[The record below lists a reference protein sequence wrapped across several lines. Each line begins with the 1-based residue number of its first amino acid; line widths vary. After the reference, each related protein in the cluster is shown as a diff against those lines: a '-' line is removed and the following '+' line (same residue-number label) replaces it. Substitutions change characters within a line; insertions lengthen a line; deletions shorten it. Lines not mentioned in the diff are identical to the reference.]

1 MVYVAPSKGSHGGKS
16 GAPKN
21 GNKGNRGRGKEQD
34 ALASKADLL
43 AKLTRQ
49 AEEHTRILERER
61 AALGLPTRASP
72 TGQAPSHPYHPQQ
85 QNQPPAASNARNR
98 RANYHV
104 YNDQRNKKVF
114 DPRQVPGLG
123 GGNGGG
129 NGGGGGRVPPI
140 VASEA
145 SDAEQTFNQT
155 FPDSPNFYP
164 GRVFAIPGTIPPPPN
179 QPQQNK
185 PDDGTIVVAPWGG
198 PPQVVAAGPPSLQGQ
213 LPWQIGQPCPPGGR
227 DPQIMGPQPMGMGMP
242 QSQRGVP
249 TGMGAAPGLG
259 ESQPPQQV
267 YGGPLIGSG
276 IDSAEG
282 VDPRVA
288 ARMEA
293 EARKEAYRRELEE
306 QIRAKKQAKEAEAR
320 RRRDEDAAWEA
331 RAAAAP
337 QPWDPEA
344 RAARRGGGG
353 EPLRD
358 EYGRPVANLRQRG
371 GGPGSPNGVGPGG
384 LGPGL
389 PPGMP
394 PPQLGSGMAG
404 PFSGPVGRLTVE
416 LPNGGAGAFP
426 GPGAGGGIIP
436 LPFSGDVGALGP
448 HSHGQVPGP
457 PLTPLRLGVL
467 PPPGAPGSGAISG
480 GGGIPFDGG
489 PTPML
494 SPSHIPPV
502 SPGNRRFMAAMN
514 DLIAGPSDE
523 QRRQKEMARQRL
535 QMDLE
540 EQIREKRE
548 RQARERAE
556 LERQRQKEEAE
567 VKAFQDNMAAQRQV
581 ELNRNAP
588 AAAPGAG
595 GQLSPQQQHQRLQ
608 QHESSGGGIDAGRP
622 PLPPRR
628 HGKKG
633 KIIDASWLDAP
644 KAPPAALPPLSSPP
658 AVPQISPGRG
668 LLGRRPSTGMGDGA
682 SPKEELA
689 GGGISPGPGF
699 IGRAASHDGAT
710 GAAGTAGGRGNVT
723 TLLQVLQEEQ
733 SRMREDFARQAAA
746 MEKLATDANRAL
758 ADRDEAWRE
767 LQRVRSL
774 LAGGG
779 AAATVPGDDFLASW
793 GIGTVIVDTHLV
805 PKTTNSIPD
814 PLPKPVASEVLR
826 RGRTDPVLLDGA
838 MRSGLLSP
846 VARGGVGGDGGG
858 GRGDGFAGG
867 FFGGGFGYGDLGPLQ
882 GPVLN
887 RNANGARRSGIPMPP
902 GMNPGGAA
910 QHRLGPQRIQSVYGY
925 GFDSPPKSRYNSFFG
940 LEQGP
945 PASPGNVRGG
955 GGGIGLPSLG
965 PRKQPP
971 LKPPPSPGILRGD
984 HLPSPVKQTRG
995 PQQSQP
1001 GGARA
1006 RSGRP
1011 LGGGGATERSMRGR
1025 AASAAPLQSQ
1035 PKSPP
1040 ELPPVAPLPAAVA
1053 ARTVTGPSG
1062 HVSRRSLEG
1071 MQKVLQGGHEEK
1083 LLRGLGSDDG
1093 SGSTGTTVE
1102 YVAEDVPVAS
1112 RSDVRGRRLTEASL
1126 PGNTEMMSPGAAVDY
1141 LAGNGSVA
1149 ASTTASTAVAG
1160 KAATR
1165 SFFSDSIASYRSLL
1179 SQRTLAAAATAATPE
1194 PEVEAGGVQANRA
1207 LLSSEAISQELRTS
1221 LSEGGSSATGTGAPT
1236 PQEQGPNDNGNVGHS
1251 SGASGA
1257 AMSVR
1262 MATAVSTADAADS
1275 QSSDMPVQRPVRA
1288 GRRPSAQQRL
1298 PSPADGNAPGADSGS
1313 SGRITGAAG
1322 DVIAASAGTAVDDG

>member
-1 MVYVAPSKGSHGGKS
+1 MWCAST
-16 GAPKN
+16 
-21 GNKGNRGRGKEQD
+21 R
-34 ALASKADLL
+34 LA
-43 AKLTRQ
+43 
-49 AEEHTRILERER
+49 
-61 AALGLPTRASP
+61 
-72 TGQAPSHPYHPQQ
+72 
-85 QNQPPAASNARNR
+85 
-98 RANYHV
+98 
-104 YNDQRNKKVF
+104 
-114 DPRQVPGLG
+114 
-123 GGNGGG
+123 
-129 NGGGGGRVPPI
+129 
-140 VASEA
+140 
-145 SDAEQTFNQT
+145 
-155 FPDSPNFYP
+155 
-164 GRVFAIPGTIPPPPN
+164 
-179 QPQQNK
+179 
-185 PDDGTIVVAPWGG
+185 
-198 PPQVVAAGPPSLQGQ
+198 
-213 LPWQIGQPCPPGGR
+213 
-227 DPQIMGPQPMGMGMP
+227 
-242 QSQRGVP
+242 
-249 TGMGAAPGLG
+249 
-259 ESQPPQQV
+259 
-267 YGGPLIGSG
+267 
-276 IDSAEG
+276 
-282 VDPRVA
+282 
-288 ARMEA
+288 
-293 EARKEAYRRELEE
+293 
-306 QIRAKKQAKEAEAR
+306 
-320 RRRDEDAAWEA
+320 
-331 RAAAAP
+331 
-337 QPWDPEA
+337 
-344 RAARRGGGG
+344 
-353 EPLRD
+353 PLRFRLNP
-358 EYGRPVANLRQRG
+358 Y
-371 GGPGSPNGVGPGG
+371 
-384 LGPGL
+384 
-389 PPGMP
+389 PPC
-394 PPQLGSGMAG
+394 LG

-436 LPFSGDVGALGP
+436 LPFSGDVGALGV

-457 PLTPLRLGVL
+457 PLTPLRLGAL
-467 PPPGAPGSGAISG
+467 PPGGAQGQGAISG
-480 GGGIPFDGG
+480 GGGSPFDGG
-489 PTPML
+489 PAPML

-581 ELNRNAP
+581 ELHRNAP
-588 AAAPGAG
+588 AATPGAA
-595 GQLSPQQQHQRLQ
+595 GQLSPQQQHQRPQQLQ

-633 KIIDASWLDAP
+633 KIIDASWLDVP

-668 LLGRRPSTGMGDGA
+668 LLGRRPSTGMVDGA
-682 SPKEELA
+682 SQNEELA
-689 GGGISPGPGF
+689 GGGMSPGHGF
-699 IGRAASHDGAT
+699 IGRAASHDGAS

-746 MEKLATDANRAL
+746 MEKLATDASRAL

-767 LQRVRSL
+767 LQRVRSI

-779 AAATVPGDDFLASW
+779 AASMVPGGDDSLASC
-793 GIGTVIVDTHLV
+793 GMGTVIVDTHLV

-826 RGRTDPVLLDGA
+826 RGRTDPVPLDAG
-838 MRSGLLSP
+838 MRGGLLSP
-846 VARGGVGGDGGG
+846 VARGGGGGGSGG

-882 GPVLN
+882 GPALN
-887 RNANGARRSGIPMPP
+887 RNANGARRSGIPLPP

-910 QHRLGPQRIQSVYGY
+910 QPRLGPQRIQSVYGY

-955 GGGIGLPSLG
+955 GGGVGLPSLG
-965 PRKQPP
+965 PRKQPS

-1001 GGARA
+1001 GGGRA

-1011 LGGGGATERSMRGR
+1011 LGAGGATERPMRGR

-1035 PKSPP
+1035 PKSQP
-1040 ELPPVAPLPAAVA
+1040 ELPPVAPLPPEAA
-1053 ARTVTGPSG
+1053 ARTATGPSG
-1062 HVSRRSLEG
+1062 RVVSRRSLEG

-1102 YVAEDVPVAS
+1102 YVAEDAPVTS
-1112 RSDVRGRRLTEASL
+1112 RSDVRGRRLREASL
-1126 PGNTEMMSPGAAVDY
+1126 PGHTEMMSPGAAVDY
-1141 LAGNGSVA
+1141 LVGSGSVA
-1149 ASTTASTAVAG
+1149 ASTDAGG

-1179 SQRTLAAAATAATPE
+1179 SQRTLAAAATTATPE
-1194 PEVEAGGVQANRA
+1194 PEVEAGGAQANRA
-1207 LLSSEAISQELRTS
+1207 LISTEAISQEPCTS
-1221 LSEGGSSATGTGAPT
+1221 LSQGGSSATGTGAAT
-1236 PQEQGPNDNGNVGHS
+1236 EQGRNDNGNVGHS
-1251 SGASGA
+1251 GGASG
-1257 AMSVR
+1257 STFVR
-1262 MATAVSTADAADS
+1262 MATAVSTVSAADS

-1298 PSPADGNAPGADSGS
+1298 PSPADGNPPRADSAS
-1313 SGRITGAAG
+1313 SSRITGAAA
-1322 DVIAASAGTAVDDG
+1322 DVIAAAAGTAVDDG